1 MPNEMINV
9 PQGEFKVASGE
20 GKILTTILGSC
31 VATCLWDPINRVGG
45 MNHILLPAGST
56 KNSPMAMSD
65 GVNLMELLVNTML
78 RSGARKDNIRAKV
91 FGGASMFDR
100 AGGVGEQNQSF
111 ALWFL
116 ENENVPILKQSI
128 GGNRGRKVRFSPSD
142 GSAQMKFLEDTW
154 KENSVRRP
162 SVVNVPAVQNE
173 ITLF

>member
-1 MPNEMINV
+1 MSNEMINV

-45 MNHILLPAGST
+45 MNHILLPAGS
-56 KNSPMAMSD
+56 KNGVPMSMCD

-78 RSGARKDNIRAKV
+78 RNGARKDNIRAKD

-100 AGGVGEQNQSF
+100 TGGVGEQNQSF

-116 ENENVPILKQSI
+116 ENESVPILKQSI

-154 KENSVRRP
+154 KENSEGKT
-162 SVVNVPAVQNE
+162 SVATAPPAQSE